1 MSSKSGKG
9 LSRRKFLATS
19 AGAAAGLYG
28 LSMLGGSS
36 AYAKMKAPDMTMLSW
51 NHFVPKSDEK
61 LKEQFAAFSKASG
74 VEARLD
80 TIAHLQLA
88 AKWAAE
94 GQAGAGHDIWLVG
107 GGVASLYER
116 RLENIDDLVEELGD
130 KYGGYFGLGKEVNF
144 VNGHWKGIPWYFVSF
159 PLVAR
164 TDLVADIGEKIP
176 DTWEDLLRVGAKLKK
191 KGHPV
196 GIQIAHSADSNAILR
211 GVLWSYGASVVGK
224 DSKTITINS
233 PETVA
238 AVEFVKELYEKA
250 LDPQVLAWD
259 DASNNRFITS
269 GRGSFILNP
278 ISAYKSAERGNL
290 KVKKLDGTVVPAIS
304 VLNHF
309 IPPKG
314 PAGRHMYCYPNG
326 IGITTWAKNK
336 KMAKDLL
343 RFLFQKENYDAYIW
357 ASDGYNQPLMKAFA
371 NHPVWATNPKY
382 AFAPEIGKYSHTQG
396 WPGLPTK
403 YSQVVGQLYVIPDMF
418 AMAVT
423 NKKSVKGAIDWAENE
438 IKEIY
443 AGRKEKA
450 TN

>member
-36 AYAKMKAPDMTMLSW
+36 AYAKKKKGADLTMLSW

-61 LKEQFAAFSKASG
+61 LKEQFAAFGKSKG
-74 VEARLD
+74 IGARLD
-80 TIAHLQLA
+80 TIAHLQITS
-88 AKWAAE
+88 KYAAE
-94 GQAGAGHDIWLVG
+94 AQAKAGHDIWYLSG
-107 GGVASLYER
+107 GQVSLYENQ
-116 RLENIDDLVEELGD
+116 LENLDDLAADLEKE
-130 KYGGYFGLGKEVNF
+130 YGGYFDLGKETSIVN
-144 VNGHWKGIPWYFVSF
+144 NHWKGIPWYFFSF

-196 GIQIAHSADSNAILR
+196 GIQLGHSADANAILH
-211 GVLWSYGASVVGK
+211 GIMWSYGASWIGP

-233 PETVA
+233 PEMVNA
-238 AVEFVKELYEKA
+238 LEFVKELYEKA

-269 GRGSFILNP
+269 GKGSFILNP
-278 ISAYKSAERGNL
+278 ISAYKSAERSNL

-304 VLNHF
+304 VLDHF

-314 PAGRHMYCYPNG
+314 PGGRHMYCYPLG
-326 IGITTWAKNK
+326 IGVMKWAKDK
-336 KMAKDLL
+336 GLAKELI
-343 RFLFQKENYDAYIW
+343 RFLFQKENFDAYIW
-357 ASDGYNQPLMKAFA
+357 ASAGYNQPLLKSFA

-382 AFAPEIGKYSHTQG
+382 SFAPKIGKYSHSQG
-396 WPGLPTK
+396 WPGLPSK
-403 YSQVVGQLYVIPDMF
+403 YSQVVGQLYMIPDMF
-418 AMAVT
+418 ASVAT
-423 NKKSVKGAIDWAENE
+423 GKKTPKQAIADTEKE
-438 IKEIY
+438 IKEIF
-443 AGRKEKA
+443 AGRKE
-450 TN
+450 